1 MNCESVGSFIAELR
15 KEQGLTQT
23 ELAKKLGVT
32 GGAVSKWERGL
43 CYPDIEMVERLAE
56 VFSLGAGEI
65 LAGRRIPVY
74 TPETVDALATEGITE
89 YSERTR
95 RRVSRRAGA
104 LMAALALLAA
114 VILVPLLTR
123 QEAPEPVSG
132 FEQTYWDYQP
142 LYHFDDTDI
151 GQLVAQYQ
159 LNGEPWNVFASYLV
173 RWGEDGKI
181 LSVNLIRCE
190 VPEKTSWDNR
200 FFADPFILSV
210 GEDSFQIVLQISAR
224 EAGKE
229 RSTEQNE
236 CYTIHYDNG
245 LATAEFDGYPF

>member
-1 MNCESVGSFIAELR
+1 MDCTSVGNFIAELR
-15 KEQGLTQT
+15 KEKGPTQA
-23 ELAKKLGVT
+23 ELAERVGVT

-43 CYPDIEMVERLAE
+43 CYPDIETVVRLAE
-56 VFSLGAGEI
+56 VLDLSVGEI
-65 LAGRRIPVY
+65 LAGQRIQVY
-74 TPETVDALATEGITE
+74 TPETVDTLAKESIAA
-89 YSERTR
+89 YSSSEHR
-95 RRVSRRAGA
+95 RMLRR
-104 LMAALALLAA
+104 MVALLAA
-114 VILVPLLTR
+114 ILIPVLVR
-123 QEAPEPVSG
+123 QMTPQPVSG
-132 FEQTYWDYQP
+132 FERTYWDYQA

-159 LNGEPWNVFASYLV
+159 LNGEPLNVFASYLV

-190 VPEKTSWDNR
+190 VPEKSPWDNR

-210 GEDSFQIVLQISAR
+210 GEDSFQVVLQISAK
-224 EAGKE
+224 EADKE
-229 RSTEQNE
+229 RSTDQNE

>member
-1 MNCESVGSFIAELR
+1 MDCTSVGGFIAELR
-15 KEQGLTQT
+15 KEKGLTQA
-23 ELAKKLGVT
+23 ELAERVSVT

-43 CYPDIEMVERLAE
+43 CYPDIETVGRLAE
-56 VFSLGAGEI
+56 VFGLSVGEM
-65 LAGRRIPVY
+65 LAGQRIQVY
-74 TPETVDALATEGITE
+74 TPETVDTLAKESITA
-89 YSERTR
+89 YSSSEHR
-95 RRVSRRAGA
+95 RMLRR
-104 LMAALALLAA
+104 MVALLAA
-114 VILVPLLTR
+114 ILIPVLVRRMTP
-123 QEAPEPVSG
+123 QPVSG
-132 FEQTYWDYQP
+132 FERTYWDYQA

-159 LNGEPWNVFASYLV
+159 LNGEPLNVFASYLV

-190 VPEKTSWDNR
+190 VPEKSPWDNR

-210 GEDSFQIVLQISAR
+210 GEDSFQVVLQISAK
-224 EAGKE
+224 EADKE
-229 RSTEQNE
+229 RSTDQNE